1 MFCFMQ
7 SATNQYLDRLEASQ
21 KEAEDLWQSA
31 RERVSQ
37 DDLIDDMENEAT
49 DIVAACDK
57 VERGQMTIQQLGEF
71 VMSRRDWILEQLTN
85 QQL

>member
-1 MFCFMQ
+1 MFCPVQ
-7 SATNQYLDRLEASQ
+7 SATNQYLDRLEASEQ
-21 KEAEDLWQSA
+21 ESEHLFQSA

-49 DIVAACDK
+49 DIVLACDR
-57 VERGQMTIQQLGEF
+57 VEQGQMTIEDLGRF
-71 VMSRRDWILEQLTN
+71 VMARRDWILEQLTN

>member
-7 SATNQYLDRLEASQ
+7 SATNQYLDRLEASE

-49 DIVAACDK
+49 DIVIACDK

>member
-1 MFCFMQ
+1 MFCPVQ
-7 SATNQYLDRLEASQ
+7 LATSQYLDRLEASE
-21 KEAEDLWQSA
+21 KEFVEMWESA

-49 DIVAACDK
+49 DIVLACDK